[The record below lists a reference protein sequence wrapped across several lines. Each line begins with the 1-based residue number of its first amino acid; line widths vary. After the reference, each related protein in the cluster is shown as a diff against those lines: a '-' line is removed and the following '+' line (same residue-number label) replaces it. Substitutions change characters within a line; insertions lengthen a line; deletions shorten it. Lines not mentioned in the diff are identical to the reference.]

1 MAGDGLCV
9 SDYAW
14 KIRKGKTFFFF
25 FFDVLGFQI
34 FLSHNIKYIW
44 KRRLDSENGL
54 FVLAYLLGLLIAF
67 I

>member
-1 MAGDGLCV
+1 MGYV
-9 SDYAW
+9 SV
-14 KIRKGKTFFFF
+14 IMHGRSGKGRLFFF